1 MRVQLSSGMKL
12 LLVFAAVLVV
22 AAATNIGFLP
32 NLLHGTKGNRH
43 DDNHVHRTKDG
54 GERAHYPARTKD
66 SSNTKYGNKYD
77 NRPPHT
83 KEPGTR
89 HNTKDGAGHGLFP
102 HIIKGIERVL
112 SPHGKHD
119 DKSRS
124 KPAKV
129 TQRPQATQPP
139 IYCSKPVPPQY
150 GEIEENYDVCEIN
163 SIIHYSCQNGYV
175 LYGSSLNKCVNKDGR
190 AVWAYSLPVCR
201 KTGY

>member
-1 MRVQLSSGMKL
+1 MTITTYTVVKM
-12 LLVFAAVLVV
+12 AVKEPTTQPVLKTPAILKMVMNMII
-22 AAATNIGFLP
+22 APRILKN
-32 NLLHGTKGNRH
+32 
-43 DDNHVHRTKDG
+43 
-54 GERAHYPARTKD
+54 RAHDTIRRMVLD
-66 SSNTKYGNKYD
+66 MVSSL
-77 NRPPHT
+77 
-83 KEPGTR
+83 
-89 HNTKDGAGHGLFP
+89 A

-119 DKSRS
+119 DKSRR

>member
-1 MRVQLSSGMKL
+1 MRITTYTVLKM
-12 LLVFAAVLVV
+12 AVKEP
-22 AAATNIGFLP
+22 T
-32 NLLHGTKGNRH
+32 TKP
-43 DDNHVHRTKDG
+43 VLKT
-54 GERAHYPARTKD
+54 PAILKMAINMIIAPRM
-66 SSNTKYGNKYD
+66 
-77 NRPPHT
+77 HT

-89 HNTKDGAGHGLFP
+89 HNTKDGAGHGHFP
-102 HIIKGIERVL
+102 HIIKGVERVL

-124 KPAKV
+124 KPAQV

-175 LYGSSLNKCVNKDGR
+175 LYGSSLNECVNKDGR